1 MLTSTIQTRFIRINE
16 VFYLATDLT
25 IDSRIDLRIDLT
37 IDLRIALTIDLRIAL
52 TIDSRIDL
60 TIASTIALII
70 RCIFCEGGEYTHY
83 KVSISCNR
91 IKTRIIGGK

>member
-25 IDSRIDLRIDLT
+25 IDSRIDSR
-37 IDLRIALTIDLRIAL
+37 IDLRIALTIDSRIDLRIAL

-60 TIASTIALII
+60 TIASTITLII
-70 RCIFCEGGEYTHY
+70 RCVFCEGGEYTHY
-83 KVSISCNR
+83 KVPISCNR
-91 IKTRIIGGK
+91 IKTRTIGGK

>member
-25 IDSRIDLRIDLT
+25 IDSRIDLRIALT
-37 IDLRIALTIDLRIAL
+37 INSRIDLRIALT
-52 TIDSRIDL
+52 IDL

-70 RCIFCEGGEYTHY
+70 RCVFCEGGEYTHY
-83 KVSISCNR
+83 KVPISCNR
-91 IKTRIIGGK
+91 IKTRTIGGK

>member
-25 IDSRIDLRIDLT
+25 IDSRIDSR
-37 IDLRIALTIDLRIAL
+37 IDLRIALT
-52 TIDSRIDL
+52 IDL

-70 RCIFCEGGEYTHY
+70 RCVFCEGGEYTHY

-91 IKTRIIGGK
+91 IKTRTIGGK

>member
-25 IDSRIDLRIDLT
+25 IDSRIDLRI
-37 IDLRIALTIDLRIAL
+37 ALT
-52 TIDSRIDL
+52 IDL

-70 RCIFCEGGEYTHY
+70 RCVFCEGGEYTHY

-91 IKTRIIGGK
+91 IKTRIIGVNRNKKRKSQYKNPPT

>member
-37 IDLRIALTIDLRIAL
+37 IDLRIALTID
-52 TIDSRIDL
+52 SRIDL
-60 TIASTIALII
+60 TIASTIVSTIALII
-70 RCIFCEGGEYTHY
+70 RCVFCEGGEYTHY
-83 KVSISCNR
+83 KVPISCNR
-91 IKTRIIGGK
+91 IKTRTIGGK

>member
-25 IDSRIDLRIDLT
+25 IDSRIDSR
-37 IDLRIALTIDLRIAL
+37 IDLRIALT
-52 TIDSRIDL
+52 IDL

-70 RCIFCEGGEYTHY
+70 RCVFCEGGEYTHY
-83 KVSISCNR
+83 KVPISCNR
-91 IKTRIIGGK
+91 IKTRTIGGK

>member
-25 IDSRIDLRIDLT
+25 IDSRIDLRI
-37 IDLRIALTIDLRIAL
+37 ALT
-52 TIDSRIDL
+52 IDL

-70 RCIFCEGGEYTHY
+70 RCVFCEGGEYTHY
-83 KVSISCNR
+83 KVPISCNR
-91 IKTRIIGGK
+91 IKTRTIGGK

>member
-1 MLTSTIQTRFIRINE
+1 MLTSTIQIRFIRINE

-25 IDSRIDLRIDLT
+25 IDSRIDL
-37 IDLRIALTIDLRIAL
+37 
-52 TIDSRIDL
+52 

-70 RCIFCEGGEYTHY
+70 RCVFCEGGEYTHY

-91 IKTRIIGGK
+91 IKTRTIGGK

>member
-25 IDSRIDLRIDLT
+25 IDSRIDLRI
-37 IDLRIALTIDLRIAL
+37 AL

-70 RCIFCEGGEYTHY
+70 RCVFCEGGEYTHY
-83 KVSISCNR
+83 KVPISCNR
-91 IKTRIIGGK
+91 IKTRTIGGK